1 MTYEFDECNIPI
13 VCEAIVITLDKTL
26 YYQKYRERLHSV
38 NIKNRNKWNRIRS
51 NPNLKH
57 GKKEK

>member
-13 VCEAIVITLDKTL
+13 VCEIFIDFPDRTLT
-26 YYQKYRERLHSV
+26 YQKYRDKLHPV
-38 NIKNRNKWNRIRS
+38 NFKNKTKWNRIRS